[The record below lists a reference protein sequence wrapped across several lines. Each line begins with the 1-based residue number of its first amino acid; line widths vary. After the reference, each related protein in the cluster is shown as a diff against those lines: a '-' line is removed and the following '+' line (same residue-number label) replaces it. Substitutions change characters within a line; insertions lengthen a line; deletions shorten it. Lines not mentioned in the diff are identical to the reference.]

1 VARRNFD
8 RSGLTAGLIFV
19 GLGLLFLLDRLGL
32 LSLAGQYLWPLL
44 LIVLGIVVLLSESN
58 RRRYVRGRDMD
69 VR

>member
-19 GLGLLFLLDRLGL
+19 GLGVVFLLDRLGL
-32 LSLAGQYLWPLL
+32 LSLAGQYLWPIL

-58 RRRYVRGRDMD
+58 RRRWVRWRDMD